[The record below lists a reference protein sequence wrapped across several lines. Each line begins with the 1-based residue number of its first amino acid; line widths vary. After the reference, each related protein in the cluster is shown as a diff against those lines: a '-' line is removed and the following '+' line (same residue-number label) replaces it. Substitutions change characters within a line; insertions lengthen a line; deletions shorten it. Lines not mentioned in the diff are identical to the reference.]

1 MKKSYII
8 LFIIFIILLT
18 GCTTNTSQKT
28 KQSNVIYT
36 SVYPIEFVTK
46 EIAGDTVD
54 VKSIYPPGVDVHSYE
69 PTSKEI
75 ANIAKSD
82 GLFYIGSGLESFT
95 DTLVNTLEQQDLNF
109 LEIGKN
115 KELFLK
121 NTDNTHEAEHD
132 HGDYDPH
139 VWLDP
144 DRMTTIADMVYE
156 QLVELYPD
164 HESLYKKNLNNL
176 TKKFT
181 SLDKQFSETLQ
192 PKKDKHILV
201 AHAAYGYWENR
212 YGIKQIAVNGMFE
225 KEPSQKELSE
235 ITKTAKKHQ
244 IQYVLF
250 EQNGKD
256 RVTKIIQEHIGAK
269 PLKLHNLE
277 VLTDNDI
284 EKKQDYIT
292 LMKHNLSVLDKA
304 TK

>member
-1 MKKSYII
+1 MKKSYLFLSII
-8 LFIIFIILLT
+8 LVVLLT
-18 GCTTNTSQKT
+18 GCTNSTSDKT

-36 SVYPIEFVTK
+36 SVYPIEFITK

-95 DTLVNTLEQQDLNF
+95 DTLVNTLEQQNLDF
-109 LEIGKN
+109 LEIGEDKQ
-115 KELFLK
+115 LFLK
-121 NTDNTHEAEHD
+121 NTDDTHEAEHD

-144 DRMTTIADMVYE
+144 NRMTTIADIVYE
-156 QLVELYPD
+156 QLTELYPD
-164 HESLYKKNLNNL
+164 HQSLYKKNLKNL
-176 TKKFT
+176 TKKLNTLDEEFT
-181 SLDKQFSETLQ
+181 DTLQ
-192 PKKDKHILV
+192 QKEDKHILV
-201 AHAAYGYWENR
+201 AHAAYGYWEKR

-235 ITKTAKKHQ
+235 ITKTAKKHN

-269 PLKLHNLE
+269 ALKLHNLE
-277 VLTDNDI
+277 VLTDDDI
-284 EKKQDYIT
+284 EKDQDYFK
-292 LMKHNLSVLDKA
+292 LMKHNLDVLDQA
-304 TK
+304 TE

>member
-1 MKKSYII
+1 LKKSYLFLSII
-8 LFIIFIILLT
+8 LVVLLT
-18 GCTTNTSQKT
+18 GCTNSTSDKT

-36 SVYPIEFVTK
+36 SVYPIEFITK

-95 DTLVNTLEQQDLNF
+95 DTLVNTLEQQNLDF
-109 LEIGKN
+109 LEIGEDKQ
-115 KELFLK
+115 LFLK
-121 NTDNTHEAEHD
+121 NTDDTHEAEHD

-144 DRMTTIADMVYE
+144 NRMTTIADIVYE
-156 QLVELYPD
+156 QLTELYPD
-164 HESLYKKNLNNL
+164 HQSLYKKNLKNL
-176 TKKFT
+176 TKKLNTLDEEFT
-181 SLDKQFSETLQ
+181 DTLQ
-192 PKKDKHILV
+192 QKEDKHILV
-201 AHAAYGYWENR
+201 AHAAYGYWEKR

-235 ITKTAKKHQ
+235 ITKTAKKHN

-269 PLKLHNLE
+269 ALKLHNLE
-277 VLTDNDI
+277 VLTDDDI
-284 EKKQDYIT
+284 EKDQDYFK
-292 LMKHNLSVLDKA
+292 LMKHNLDVLDQA
-304 TK
+304 TE